1 MLSHSLPLPLPLPTK
16 TACSWVIRLRKAL
29 RFLDLR
35 EGAERSSVE
44 VDELFVLV

>member
-1 MLSHSLPLPLPLPTK
+1 MGD
-16 TACSWVIRLRKAL
+16 KAKEGV
-29 RFLDLR
+29 R